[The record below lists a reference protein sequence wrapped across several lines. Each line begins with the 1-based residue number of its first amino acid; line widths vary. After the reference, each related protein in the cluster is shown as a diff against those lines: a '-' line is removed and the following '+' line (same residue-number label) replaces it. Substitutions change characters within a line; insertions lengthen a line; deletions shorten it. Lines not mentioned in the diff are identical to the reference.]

1 MRAAGHTH
9 VGRVRARNEDAM
21 GWDAEPGVAVV
32 ADGMGGHPCGDVAA
46 LLAVDAA
53 LEAVR
58 REAGDRPWLDAGGD
72 PAQLLGLLNA
82 AVRAHGRH
90 HTECSGL
97 GATVVL
103 AAVGSDQ
110 VAVAHAGDA
119 RAYRLHAGRL
129 EPLTRDHNLAGEAVA
144 RGWLSPEA
152 ARHAPERH
160 QVTQALGLD
169 AEPEPEVQRF
179 RREPGDLLL
188 LCSDGLSGELPDRDI
203 QDLLEASGP
212 DLEPTAR
219 RLVRAA
225 LEAGGSDNITV
236 VVVGL

>member
-1 MRAAGHTH
+1 
-9 VGRVRARNEDAM
+9 M
-21 GWDAEPGVAVV
+21 GWDTTRGVALV

-46 LLAVDAA
+46 QLAVDAA
-53 LEAVR
+53 LQAVR
-58 REAGDRPWLDAGGD
+58 REAGDRAWLDAGGD
-72 PAQLLGLLNA
+72 PAQLLALLNA

-90 HTECSGL
+90 HPGCSGL

-103 AAVGSDQ
+103 VAVGLDQ

-119 RAYRLHAGRL
+119 RAYRLHAGLL

-144 RGWLSPEA
+144 RGWLSPEQ

-160 QVTQALGLD
+160 QITRALGLD
-169 AEPEPEVQRF
+169 AEPEPEVRRF

-203 QDLLEASGP
+203 QDLLEESGP
-212 DLEPTAR
+212 DLETTAR
-219 RLVRAA
+219 RLVRRA
-225 LEAGGSDNITV
+225 LEAGGSDNITALL
-236 VVVGL
+236 VGL